1 MASIPKTIR
10 AAQWDPTQQKVVV
23 NTIPTPTPSPNQL
36 LIKLASASLCHSD
49 LMAIA
54 QPDLTHPFTL
64 GHEGA
69 GYIAALGSDIPHKK
83 LGFAVGDPV
92 GFLYINGCCFE
103 CEGCAV
109 HNMHCSRGT
118 PVVAGFGHG
127 GVKGDFGFFQEF
139 AAVDWQNVVKLPA
152 ELDPRR
158 SSAVF
163 CAGITAFHA
172 VDSCTLKPNQWLAV
186 VGAGGLGQLAVQ
198 YAKAMGF
205 KVVALDINDKALD
218 ACKSQG
224 ADVTLNTLTNS
235 SVYVSEIKS
244 LTDGG
249 VHAAA
254 VFSGSPAAYK
264 SAPPI
269 IRPGGVLMVVGISPK
284 PLELSSFDLAIGS
297 FGVRADSTGTPARMG
312 KAVRFTAEHG
322 IVPQIE
328 VREGL
333 ESVAEMVGEMSRGE
347 SNRRMAVVFE

>member
-1 MASIPKTIR
+1 MTQSAIPKTIK

-23 NTIPTPTPSPNQL
+23 NNIPTPSPAPHQL

-54 QPDLTHPFTL
+54 QTDLTNPFTL

-69 GYIAALGSDIPHKK
+69 GYVAALGADVVDR
-83 LGFAVGDPV
+83 GFHVGDPV

-103 CEGCAV
+103 CEGCGV
-109 HNMHCSRGT
+109 HNMHCTQGN
-118 PVVAGFGHG
+118 PVVAGFGRG
-127 GVKGDFGFFQEF
+127 GGDFGFFQEY
-139 AAVDWQNVVKLPA
+139 AAVDWQNVIALPR
-152 ELDPRR
+152 ELDPKR

-172 VDSCTLKPNQWLAV
+172 VDSCTLRPNQWFAAI
-186 VGAGGLGQLAVQ
+186 GAGGLGQLAVQ
-198 YAKAMGF
+198 YAKAMGY
-205 KVVALDINDKALD
+205 KVLALDINDKALE

-224 ADVTLNTLTNS
+224 ADVTFNTATHSSTYASDIKPLTN
-235 SVYVSEIKS
+235 
-244 LTDGG
+244 GG

-254 VFSGSPAAYK
+254 VFSGAPAAYK
-264 SAPPI
+264 SAPGI

-297 FGVRADSTGTPARMG
+297 YVVRADSTGTPARMG

-322 IVPQIE
+322 IVPRIE
-328 VREGL
+328 VRKGL
-333 ESVAEMVGEMSRGE
+333 EDVGEMVREMKMGQ
-347 SNRRMAVVFE
+347 SNKRMAVVFD